1 MTRFFKIRS
10 WIARLGTHPSPPAQ
24 PDPTFVGSRR
34 IMHVD
39 GIVSELQPGGM
50 GVQWRVRLTG
60 ENSDRLTVDITEG
73 VALQLQK
80 DGHVE
85 VKIRLLL

>member
-1 MTRFFKIRS
+1 
-10 WIARLGTHPSPPAQ
+10 
-24 PDPTFVGSRR
+24 
-34 IMHVD
+34 MHVD

-60 ENSDRLTVDITEG
+60 ENSDRLTLDVTEG
-73 VALQLQK
+73 IAQRLRK

-85 VKIRLLL
+85 VKVSLSL